1 MAIYK
6 LIANG
11 SLAPDEIAV
20 MRAAYEAAL
29 AELDVT
35 EQHGPIT
42 ELIAKAI
49 LNVTLRGERDPK
61 EIKER
66 ALHALGLRLS
76 FDGRA
81 AIPTFFG
88 PCTSIYLLAVL
99 AIIAGT
105 IIAAETAQPSLDANG
120 NIAKIFTKRETGK

>member
-1 MAIYK
+1 MVPDRPKSPAAIAIEAVHHGAPGDVVAIYK

-11 SLAPDEIAV
+11 SFGPDEIEV
-20 MRAAYEAAL
+20 MKAAYEAAL
-29 AELDVT
+29 AELDVS
-35 EQHGPIT
+35 EQNSPIT

-66 ALHALGLRLS
+66 ALHALGLRFS

-88 PCTSIYLLAVL
+88 P
-99 AIIAGT
+99 
-105 IIAAETAQPSLDANG
+105 
-120 NIAKIFTKRETGK
+120 

>member
-1 MAIYK
+1 VAIYK

-11 SLAPDEIAV
+11 SFDPDEIAV
-20 MRAAYEAAL
+20 MKAAYEAAL

-35 EQHGPIT
+35 EQNGPIT
-42 ELIAKAI
+42 ELIARAI

-66 ALHALGLRLS
+66 ALNALGLRFS

-88 PCTSIYLLAVL
+88 P
-99 AIIAGT
+99 
-105 IIAAETAQPSLDANG
+105 
-120 NIAKIFTKRETGK
+120 